1 MDEQCASQNGL
12 SVLPLEICCLISK
25 YVDCNLLSER
35 PDQRRRPSGG
45 REFSRASRASSRAAY
60 EVRTRY
66 VIFLFYLYIS
76 FCFMLYFITLFILFC
91 FFHFFLFFPFLFL
104 IIFYVL
110 SSNMILFL
118 FLVMFLAM
126 FYYLFN
132 HVLSYIRRCS
142 NMFFDDV
149 LSCV

>member
-25 YVDCNLLSER
+25 YVDCNLPSER

-76 FCFMLYFITLFILFC
+76 FCFML
-91 FFHFFLFFPFLFL
+91 FLFFFSCYLFFSFLSFPF
-104 IIFYVL
+104 
-110 SSNMILFL
+110 S
-118 FLVMFLAM
+118 
-126 FYYLFN
+126 YYLLCHLFK
-132 HVLSYIRRCS
+132 HDFVSFSCYVFS
-142 NMFFDDV
+142 DV
-149 LSCV
+149 LLFI

>member
-25 YVDCNLLSER
+25 YVDCNLPSER
-35 PDQRRRPSGG
+35 PDQRCRPSRG

-91 FFHFFLFFPFLFL
+91 FFHFFLFFSFLSFPF
-104 IIFYVL
+104 
-110 SSNMILFL
+110 S
-118 FLVMFLAM
+118 
-126 FYYLFN
+126 YYLLCPFFK
-132 HVLSYIRRCS
+132 HDFVSFSSYVFS
-142 NMFFDDV
+142 DV
-149 LSCV
+149 LLFI

>member
-1 MDEQCASQNGL
+1 MRILVIYHKTRFHQVESSWIMNNK
-12 SVLPLEICCLISK
+12 CLYFVPFLKFLVWGPQRKLRSSMLLG
-25 YVDCNLLSER
+25 VDDRFNSNHIYFF
-35 PDQRRRPSGG
+35 
-45 REFSRASRASSRAAY
+45 FS
-60 EVRTRY
+60 
-66 VIFLFYLYIS
+66 FLFFS
-76 FCFMLYFITLFILFC
+76 
-91 FFHFFLFFPFLFL
+91 FLFFPFLFL
-104 IIFYVL
+104 ITFYVL
-110 SSNMILFL
+110 SSDMILFL